1 MDLVW
6 EVFVRAELVVQRRM
20 LAGGLDS
27 VRKDGG
33 WHLFLN

>member
-6 EVFVRAELVVQRRM
+6 EVLVRAELVVQRWM

-27 VRKDGG
+27 VGKDGAG
-33 WHLFLN
+33 HLLLN